1 MALGTM
7 QPDKLPEEFR
17 PDPGNLRYG
26 LFNVA
31 PPGDLEGVPVP
42 GLADHAFGG
51 GMYYDPKGCGRA
63 RSTPIDCAPGAKTFD
78 PNSPETKVLP
88 FNVYATLQCSKGGYT
103 QQYLSDKTG
112 DRLFSSEQEAV
123 EAAFW
128 TGAAANAPFITD
140 AVGAVN
146 VAGGATTYATLTDAV
161 AALERFA
168 ASGVDSLGAATGT
181 PYGYAPVLHAV
192 SSVAAYAADAN
203 LLHTA
208 ALGFGAVWG
217 APASE
222 PILRTPLGSKWI
234 FGGGYTG
241 TGPAAAAPG
250 AGKTYIWVTGNV
262 ASWRQKT
269 WTPPDQQAVMDRQ
282 LNQYKILAERG
293 YLVTYDC
300 FHAYALVAIPKA
312 PA

>member
-42 GLADHAFGG
+42 GLADHAYGG

-63 RSTPIDCAPGAKTFD
+63 RAVVIDCAPGAKTFD
-78 PNSPETKVLP
+78 PNSPEVKVLP

-103 QQYLSDKTG
+103 QEYMTDKTG

-123 EAAFW
+123 EGAFY
-128 TGAAANAPFITD
+128 TGAAGNAPFITD
-140 AVGAVN
+140 AAGAVA

-168 ASGVDSLGAATGT
+168 YSGVDSLGGATGT
-181 PYGYAPVLHAV
+181 PYGYAAVLHATPA
-192 SSVAAYAADAN
+192 VAAYAADAN
-203 LLHTA
+203 LVHTA

-217 APASE
+217 APATE
-222 PILRTPLGSKWI
+222 PILRTPLGSKWV

-241 TGPAAAAPG
+241 NGPAAAAPG

-262 ASWRQKT
+262 AVWRQKV
-269 WTPPDQQAVMDRQ
+269 WTPPDQQVVMDRS

-293 YLVTYDC
+293 YLATYDC